1 MRSPG
6 MNLETEIAKIVEA
19 NGAALY
25 DTEIVT
31 EFDET
36 IFRVLV
42 TKVGGVSLD
51 LCAEI
56 SHELSPFLDVHP
68 PMSQRYR
75 LEISSP
81 GIERKLTKPVHF
93 KNAIGEKVKI
103 KIMGGDK
110 LKGVL
115 KSADDEGITIE
126 TKHGEE
132 SFSYGQLGTVKTYF
146 DWN

>member
-1 MRSPG
+1 
-6 MNLETEIAKIVEA
+6 MNLETQIAKIVKA

-36 IFRVLV
+36 IFRVLL

-51 LCAEI
+51 LCATI

-75 LEISSP
+75 LEVSSP
-81 GIERKLTKPVHF
+81 GIERKLTKLLHF
-93 KNAIGEKVKI
+93 KNAIGEKIKLKI
-103 KIMGGDK
+103 IGAPKR
-110 LKGVL
+110 KGVL
-115 KSADDEGITIE
+115 KSADNDGITVQ
-126 TKHGEE
+126 TKEGEE
-132 SFSYGQLGTVKTYF
+132 KFSYAQLGTVKTYF

>member
-1 MRSPG
+1 MRSLK
-6 MNLETEIAKIVEA
+6 MNLETQIAKIIEA

-31 EFDET
+31 EFEET

-42 TKVGGVSLD
+42 AKVGGVSLD
-51 LCAEI
+51 LCATI

-68 PMSQRYR
+68 PMSQGYR
-75 LEISSP
+75 LEVSSP

-93 KNAIGEKVKI
+93 KNAIGEKVKLRI
-103 KIMGGDK
+103 TDGDK

-115 KSADDEGITIE
+115 KSADNDGIVVE
-126 TKHGEE
+126 TKQGDE
-132 SFSYGQLGTVKTYF
+132 SFEYGALGTAKTYF

>member
-1 MRSPG
+1 
-6 MNLETEIAKIVEA
+6 MNLETQIAKIVEA
-19 NGAALY
+19 NGADLY

-42 TKVGGVSLD
+42 TKAGGVDLD
-51 LCAEI
+51 LCADI

-75 LEISSP
+75 LEVSSP
-81 GIERKLTKPVHF
+81 GIERKLSKPVHF
-93 KNAIGEKVKI
+93 KNAVGEKVKL
-103 KIMGGDK
+103 KVVGGDK
-110 LKGVL
+110 LKGTL
-115 KSADDEGITIE
+115 ISADNDGIVVE
-126 TKHGEE
+126 TKSGEE
-132 SFSYGQLGTVKTYF
+132 SYTYGELNTCKTYF